1 MDKSGRGTIQFIWSH
16 EHYDA
21 CRGEPGFAGF
31 RDEYTTGYA
40 NTGEPQTGKNPEDR
54 PVTFDMAPVSAYQE
68 PITKR
73 PKLMNRFTHDDITPP
88 EGEPRRF
95 IGTGSRYLSVAGDEV
110 VTLAQNADTSYVLEN
125 TALKL
130 TSEISFPNY
139 QRQEVPGMRGAQLTL
154 KKIELQFSKNN
165 HNVEFIDV
173 DLNNLIGRGAESLSS
188 HLHNSATANVIRVF
202 SDGQSRREEHLYN
215 SYIGEAQDALPEIGI
230 RSVAYWPRLGMP
242 AFGMASGNDVHIAG
256 GGVEDLKHIRTD
268 PQQDGNAPDFGPHVR
283 YRHANNGST
292 NGVLLRANIIV
303 ERLST

>member
-40 NTGEPQTGKNPEDR
+40 NTGEAQTGKEPQDR

-73 PKLMNRFTHDDITPP
+73 PKLMNRFTEPDDETY
-88 EGEPRRF
+88 EGLPTRF
-95 IGTGSRYLSVAGDEV
+95 LRAAGDV
-110 VTLAQNADTSYVLEN
+110 IDTIDQNTDTATVLTEGK
-125 TALKL
+125 LKL

-165 HNVEFIDV
+165 HNIEFIDV

-256 GGVEDLKHIRTD
+256 GGVEDLKHMSD
-268 PQQDGNAPDFGPHVR
+268 PDTGAVQ

>member
-1 MDKSGRGTIQFIWSH
+1 
-16 EHYDA
+16 E
-21 CRGEPGFAGF
+21 
-31 RDEYTTGYA
+31 
-40 NTGEPQTGKNPEDR
+40 
-54 PVTFDMAPVSAYQE
+54 TFEGLP
-68 PITKR
+68 T
-73 PKLMNRFTHDDITPP
+73 RFL
-88 EGEPRRF
+88 RA
-95 IGTGSRYLSVAGDEV
+95 AGDV
-110 VTLAQNADTSYVLEN
+110 IDTIDQNTDTATVLTEGK
-125 TALKL
+125 LKL

-165 HNVEFIDV
+165 HNIEFIDV

-256 GGVEDLKHIRTD
+256 GGVEDIKHM
-268 PQQDGNAPDFGPHVR
+268 
-283 YRHANNGST
+283 S
-292 NGVLLRANIIV
+292 
-303 ERLST
+303 